1 MNTLLIA
8 DDEPGIRRLVRMT
21 LEHEQCQVL
30 EAADG
35 EEALS
40 VARDEQPDLVLLDVM
55 MPKRSGLEVCRILKD
70 DPATSGIPVI
80 MLTARAQE
88 SDLRESEEAGFVVKV
103 HEVRSFGDLHESL
116 VQRELGAI
124 GDFVPR
130 LRVDLDER

>member
-1 MNTLLIA
+1 MIA

-21 LEHEQCQVL
+21 LESEQCQVL

-40 VARDEQPDLVLLDVM
+40 VTRDERPDLVLLDVM

-70 DPATSGIPVI
+70 DPATSRIPVI

-88 SDLRESEEAGFVVKV
+88 SDLREGEEAGSDGYFMKPFSPLALMRKV
-103 HEVRSFGDLHESL
+103 DEMLSGNE
-116 VQRELGAI
+116 
-124 GDFVPR
+124 R
-130 LRVDLDER
+130 L

>member
-1 MNTLLIA
+1 MNKLLIA

-21 LEHEQCQVL
+21 LESDQCEIL

-55 MPKRSGLEVCRILKD
+55 MPKRSGIEVCRILKD
-70 DPATSGIPVI
+70 DRATSGIVVI

-88 SDLRESEEAGFVVKV
+88 SDLRESEEAGSDGYFMKPFSPIALMRKV
-103 HEVRSFGDLHESL
+103 DEMLSGDNASK
-116 VQRELGAI
+116 GS
-124 GDFVPR
+124 
-130 LRVDLDER
+130 